1 MTAPLLPRVLG
12 KYAGTQ
18 PGPLLICLAGIHGN
32 EPAGVY
38 ALQQLF
44 DDLNATNPEFRGT
57 LVGLC
62 GNRQALNNNQ
72 RFVDSDLNRA
82 WQSCAPQL
90 FDQTHEGLE
99 KRELHQELCHLLNGF
114 KGKAFFL
121 DLHTSSAGGAPFACI
136 GDTIRNRRF
145 ARSFPT
151 PKILGLEEQIDGAL
165 LEFLN
170 NLGLTTI
177 GFEGGQHHDKK
188 AVENHYAAVWCA
200 LAGAKCIKKSHPQAQ
215 KSFKHLQESSKGCP
229 SWVGIRYRHAVE
241 HSDEFKMRPGFNNF
255 DKVSADYLLA
265 THNSQAIHSF
275 YKSRI
280 ILPLYQGLGDD
291 GFFLANDINPFW
303 LGLSRWLR
311 RLKCDHVVHWLPG
324 VKRSVSDPSSLEVN
338 SNVARWLVV
347 EIFHLLGFRKRRQQQ
362 EKLIFSRRKF
372 DLNMPNSYS
381 LD

>member
-1 MTAPLLPRVLG
+1 MVSLNDLSPV
-12 KYAGTQ
+12 
-18 PGPLLICLAGIHGN
+18 PG
-32 EPAGVY
+32 
-38 ALQQLF
+38 
-44 DDLNATNPEFRGT
+44 
-57 LVGLC
+57 
-62 GNRQALNNNQ
+62 
-72 RFVDSDLNRA
+72 S
-82 WQSCAPQL
+82 
-90 FDQTHEGLE
+90 
-99 KRELHQELCHLLNGF
+99 
-114 KGKAFFL
+114 
-121 DLHTSSAGGAPFACI
+121 
-136 GDTIRNRRF
+136 
-145 ARSFPT
+145 
-151 PKILGLEEQIDGAL
+151 
-165 LEFLN
+165 
-170 NLGLTTI
+170 
-177 GFEGGQHHDKK
+177 KK
-188 AVENHYAAVWCA
+188 ARKRVGRGDGGHGTYS
-200 LAGAKCIKKSHPQAQ
+200 GRGSKGQ
-215 KSFKHLQESSKGCP
+215 KSRAG
-229 SWVGIRYRHAVE
+229 
-241 HSDEFKMRPGFNNF
+241 FKMRPGFNNF